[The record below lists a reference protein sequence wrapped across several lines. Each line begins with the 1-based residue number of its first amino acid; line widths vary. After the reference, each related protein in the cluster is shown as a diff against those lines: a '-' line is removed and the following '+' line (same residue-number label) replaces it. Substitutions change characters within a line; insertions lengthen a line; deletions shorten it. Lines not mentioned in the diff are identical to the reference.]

1 MQLTDLVL
9 ALLEKEEFVLEAF
22 LDEDGAGVLVD
33 DGLFVR
39 VFFGPGGWVG
49 GGGFCLGRVVGLVGA
64 GGGVMMFIRC
74 DLFFL

>member
-33 DGLFVR
+33 DGLFVLF
-39 VFFGPGGWVG
+39 VFRIWVRFLG
-49 GGGFCLGRVVGLVGA
+49 GGG
-64 GGGVMMFIRC
+64 GGG
-74 DLFFL
+74 DG

>member
-33 DGLFVR
+33 DGLFVL
-39 VFFGPGGWVG
+39 VFFCQGGWVG
-49 GGGFCLGRVVGLVGA
+49 GGG
-64 GGGVMMFIRC
+64 GGGDDVYQV
-74 DLFFL
+74 